1 MIRVV
6 DLHKTFGGQEVLR
19 GINVEFETGKITTI
33 IGGSGSGK
41 TVLLKHLN
49 ALLLPDRGS
58 VLVDG
63 RDITKLGQSALNE
76 VRQKFGMLFQSAA
89 LLDSMTI
96 YDNVAFPLR
105 EKTKLKEKDIEQKAN
120 DSLAQVG
127 LAGMGYKFPAEVSG
141 GMKKR
146 AGLARALVTQPEIM
160 LFDEPTTGLDPLL
173 GKSIHELIR
182 RMHEKFRFTGVIV
195 SHDIPE
201 VFKFSDR
208 VAMLAN
214 GVIIEAGKTRVEA
227 SIGVDLKLAYKD
239 LEKHKPVKSLP
250 KSAPAEV
257 LHSVKSPPIIFV
269 VGTVIWLGARV
280 SGNR

>member
-6 DLHKTFGGQEVLR
+6 DLHKAFGGQQVLK
-19 GINVEFETGKITTI
+19 GVNLELETGKITTI
-33 IGGSGSGK
+33 IGGSGCGK

-63 RDITKLGQSALNE
+63 IDITRIGASALND
-76 VRQKFGMLFQSAA
+76 VRQKFGVLFQGAA

-96 YDNVAFPLR
+96 FDNVAFPLR
-105 EKTKLKEKDIEQKAN
+105 EKTKLSESEIQQRAEQR
-120 DSLAQVG
+120 LEQVG
-127 LAGMGYKFPAEVSG
+127 LAGTGYKFPAEVSG

-146 AGLARALVTQPEIM
+146 AGLARALVMEPEIV

-182 RMHEKFRFTGVIV
+182 KVHGAFGFTGVIV
-195 SHDIPE
+195 SHHIPE
-201 VFKFSDR
+201 VFHISDR

-214 GVIIEAGKTRVEA
+214 GVIAEAAPTPQFVE
-227 SIGVDLKLAYKD
+227 SENPIVRQFLRGETEGPLA
-239 LEKHKPVKSLP
+239 
-250 KSAPAEV
+250 V
-257 LHSVKSPPIIFV
+257 L
-269 VGTVIWLGARV
+269 
-280 SGNR
+280 

>member
-1 MIRVV
+1 MIKVV
-6 DLHKTFGGQEVLR
+6 DLHKSFGNQAVLN
-19 GINVEFETGKITTI
+19 GIDLELEMGKITTI

-63 RDITKLGQSALNE
+63 KDITKLGERELNE
-76 VRQKFGMLFQSAA
+76 VRQKFGVLFQGAA

-105 EKTKLKEKDIEQKAN
+105 EKTKMTENEIRERAEER
-120 DSLAQVG
+120 LAQVG
-127 LAGMGYKFPAEVSG
+127 LAGMGYKYPAEVSG

-146 AGLARALVTQPEIM
+146 AGLARALVMQPEIV

-173 GKSIHELIR
+173 GKSIHDLIR
-182 RMHEKFRFTGVIV
+182 KMHATFGFTGVIV

-201 VFKFSDR
+201 VFEISDR

-214 GVIIEAGKTRVEA
+214 GVIEE
-227 SIGVDLKLAYKD
+227 IGVTQEFLASKN
-239 LEKHKPVKSLP
+239 PVVRQFLQGDIEGP
-250 KSAPAEV
+250 LAV
-257 LHSVKSPPIIFV
+257 L
-269 VGTVIWLGARV
+269 
-280 SGNR
+280 

>member
-6 DLHKTFGGQEVLR
+6 DLHKTFGRQHVLK
-19 GINVEFETGKITTI
+19 GVNLELEAGKITTI

-49 ALLLPDRGS
+49 ALLLPDRGG
-58 VLVDG
+58 VFVDDQ
-63 RDITKLGQSALNE
+63 DITKLNQSALNE
-76 VRQKFGMLFQSAA
+76 VRRKFGVLFQGAA
-89 LLDSMTI
+89 LLDSMTV

-105 EKTKLKEKDIEQKAN
+105 EKTRLKEPEIEKKVR

-127 LAGMGYKFPAEVSG
+127 LDGMGYKFPAEVSG

-173 GKSIHELIR
+173 GKSIHQLIR
-182 RMHEKFRFTGVIV
+182 KMHAAFQFTGVIV

-201 VFKFSDR
+201 VFKISDR
-208 VAMLAN
+208 IAMLVD
-214 GVIIEAGKTRVEA
+214 GTITEIGTTEEFIA
-227 SIGVDLKLAYKD
+227 SKN
-239 LEKHKPVKSLP
+239 PVVRQFLQ
-250 KSAPAEV
+250 AETEGPIPV
-257 LHSVKSPPIIFV
+257 L
-269 VGTVIWLGARV
+269 
-280 SGNR
+280 

>member
-6 DLHKTFGGQEVLR
+6 DLHKTFGGQEVLK
-19 GINVEFETGKITTI
+19 GVNLDFETGKITTI
-33 IGGSGSGK
+33 IGGSGCGK

-63 RDITKLGQSALNE
+63 RDITKLGQSALNK
-76 VRQKFGMLFQSAA
+76 VRQKFGVLFQSAA

-105 EKTKLKEKDIEQKAN
+105 EKTKLKEQEIDKKVN

-127 LAGMGYKFPAEVSG
+127 LTGMGYKYPAEVSG

-146 AGLARALVTQPEIM
+146 AGLARSLVIEPEIM

-182 RMHEKFRFTGVIV
+182 RMHTAFKFTGVIV

-214 GVIIEAGKTRVEA
+214 GVIIESGFTEEFIA
-227 SIGVDLKLAYKD
+227 SQNPMVRQFLQGETQGPI
-239 LEKHKPVKSLP
+239 S
-250 KSAPAEV
+250 V
-257 LHSVKSPPIIFV
+257 L
-269 VGTVIWLGARV
+269 
-280 SGNR
+280 

>member
-1 MIRVV
+1 MIKVV
-6 DLHKTFGGQEVLR
+6 DLHKTFGNQAVLK
-19 GINVEFETGKITTI
+19 GVQLGLETGKITTI

-49 ALLLPDRGS
+49 ALMLPDRGS

-63 RDITKLGQSALNE
+63 KDLTKLGERELNE
-76 VRQKFGMLFQSAA
+76 VRQKFGVLFQGAA

-105 EKTKLKEKDIEQKAN
+105 EKTKMTENEIRERAEER
-120 DSLAQVG
+120 LAQVG
-127 LAGMGYKFPAEVSG
+127 LAGMGYKYPAEVSG

-146 AGLARALVTQPEIM
+146 AGLARALVMQPEIV

-173 GKSIHELIR
+173 GKSIHNLIR
-182 RMHEKFRFTGVIV
+182 KMHATFGFTGVIV

-201 VFKFSDR
+201 VFEISDR

-214 GVIIEAGKTRVEA
+214 GIIEEIGMTQEFLASKNPVVRQFLQGDVE
-227 SIGVDLKLAYKD
+227 GPLA
-239 LEKHKPVKSLP
+239 
-250 KSAPAEV
+250 V
-257 LHSVKSPPIIFV
+257 L
-269 VGTVIWLGARV
+269 
-280 SGNR
+280 

>member
-1 MIRVV
+1 MIKVV
-6 DLHKTFGGQEVLR
+6 DLHKTFGNQEVLK
-19 GINVEFETGKITTI
+19 GIHLELETGKITTI

-49 ALLLPDRGS
+49 ALLLPERGS

-63 RDITKLGQSALNE
+63 KDMTRLGERELNE
-76 VRQKFGMLFQSAA
+76 VRQKFGVLFQGAA

-105 EKTKLKEKDIEQKAN
+105 EKTKMTETAIRERAEER
-120 DSLAQVG
+120 LAQVG
-127 LAGMGYKFPAEVSG
+127 LAGMGYKYPAEVSG

-146 AGLARALVTQPEIM
+146 AGLARALVMQPEIV

-173 GKSIHELIR
+173 GRSIHNLIR
-182 RMHEKFRFTGVIV
+182 KMHMTFKFTGVIV

-201 VFKFSDR
+201 VFQISDR

-214 GVIIEAGKTRVEA
+214 GIIEE
-227 SIGVDLKLAYKD
+227 
-239 LEKHKPVKSLP
+239 
-250 KSAPAEV
+250 
-257 LHSVKSPPIIFV
+257 
-269 VGTVIWLGARV
+269 VGTTQEFLASKNPVVRQFLQGDVEGPLAV
-280 SGNR
+280 L

>member
-1 MIRVV
+1 MIKVV
-6 DLHKTFGGQEVLR
+6 DLHKTFGNQAVLN
-19 GINVEFETGKITTI
+19 GIDLELETGKITTI

-63 RDITKLGQSALNE
+63 KDITKLGERELNE
-76 VRQKFGMLFQSAA
+76 VRQKFGVLFQGAA

-96 YDNVAFPLR
+96 FDNIAFPLR
-105 EKTKLKEKDIEQKAN
+105 EKTKMTENEIRERAEER
-120 DSLAQVG
+120 LAQVG
-127 LAGMGYKFPAEVSG
+127 LAGMGYKYPAEVSG

-146 AGLARALVTQPEIM
+146 AGLARALVMQPEIV

-173 GKSIHELIR
+173 GKSIHDLIR
-182 RMHEKFRFTGVIV
+182 KMHATFGFTGVIV

-201 VFKFSDR
+201 VFEISDR

-214 GVIIEAGKTRVEA
+214 GVIEE
-227 SIGVDLKLAYKD
+227 IGVTQEFLASKN
-239 LEKHKPVKSLP
+239 PVVRQFLQGDIEGP
-250 KSAPAEV
+250 LAV
-257 LHSVKSPPIIFV
+257 L
-269 VGTVIWLGARV
+269 
-280 SGNR
+280 

>member
-6 DLHKTFGGQEVLR
+6 DLHKAFGGQPVLR
-19 GINVEFETGKITTI
+19 GVNLELETGKITTI
-33 IGGSGSGK
+33 IGGSGCGK

-58 VLVDG
+58 VMVDG
-63 RDITKLGQSALNE
+63 TDITKIGESALNAI
-76 VRQKFGMLFQSAA
+76 RQKFGVLFQGAA

-105 EKTKLKEKDIEQKAN
+105 EKTRLTESEIKRKVDERL
-120 DSLAQVG
+120 SQVG
-127 LAGMGYKFPAEVSG
+127 LAGMGYKYPAEVSG

-146 AGLARALVTQPEIM
+146 AGLARALAMEPEIV

-182 RMHEKFRFTGVIV
+182 KMHEAFGFTGVIV

-201 VFKFSDR
+201 VFKISDR
-208 VAMLAN
+208 IAMLAN
-214 GVIIEAGKTRVEA
+214 GVITEAGPTR
-227 SIGVDLKLAYKD
+227 DFLA
-239 LEKHKPVKSLP
+239 
-250 KSAPAEV
+250 
-257 LHSVKSPPIIFV
+257 
-269 VGTVIWLGARV
+269 
-280 SGNR
+280 SGNPVVRQFIQGDVEGPLTVL